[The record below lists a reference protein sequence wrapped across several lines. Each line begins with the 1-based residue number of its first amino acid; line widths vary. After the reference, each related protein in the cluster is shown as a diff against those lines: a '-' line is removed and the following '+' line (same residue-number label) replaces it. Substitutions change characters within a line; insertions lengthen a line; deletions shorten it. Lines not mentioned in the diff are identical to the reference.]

1 MTPVNHQVAT
11 LVKKRVPD
19 EKDSSRGSG
28 VRFRFLFENV
38 GKCQHRIPQN
48 LEMCILQNPCCII
61 FCGYLVQR
69 FRTNRNA
76 SSLRVSFNS

>member
-19 EKDSSRGSG
+19 EKDSSCGSG

-61 FCGYLVQR
+61 FVDTWFRGY
-69 FRTNRNA
+69 TNRNV